1 MKEKEETKSKFVP
14 VTKLMVY
21 EAYKKV
27 KANRGGAGVDS
38 MSIKEFEENLG
49 KNLYKIWNRLAS
61 GSYFPPAVREVE
73 IPKKDGKM
81 RKLGIPTVG
90 DRIAQ
95 TVVKD
100 YLEPGID
107 KIFHQNSYGYRPGRS
122 AHHALAR
129 VRQNCQEFSWVI
141 DMDIRGFFDNIDHK
155 LLMLAIEKHTQEK
168 WVKMYI
174 QRWLEMPI
182 EKANRELK
190 YKEGKGTPQGG
201 VISPLLAN
209 LFLHYAFDKW
219 IEHEYPEVRFA
230 RYADDI
236 IVHCKTENQA
246 EYILEKIRKR
256 MTECKLELHAEK
268 TKIVFCKGFGREAD
282 YDNVKFNFLGYS
294 FQPRLTKTKEDKY
307 SVNFDLAIS
316 REAKNK
322 IVDELRSMRF
332 HRMSTS
338 TVEEV
343 AALLNPKLRGWIL
356 YYGKYRIYEMKYIFN
371 RLNERLVRWLHFRYK
386 QLKRSVRKGYEWL
399 RKISIN
405 KPKLFVHWQYGFKTY

>member
-1 MKEKEETKSKFVP
+1 MRENEETKSKFVP
-14 VTKLMVY
+14 ITKEMVY
-21 EAYKKV
+21 ESYKKV
-27 KANRGGAGVDS
+27 KANRGGVGVDS

-61 GSYFPPAVREVE
+61 GSYFPPAVKEVE
-73 IPKKDGKM
+73 IPKKDGKV

-100 YLEPGID
+100 YLEPEID

-122 AHHALAR
+122 AHQALAQ
-129 VRQNCQEFSWVI
+129 VRKNCQEFSWVI
-141 DMDIRGFFDNIDHK
+141 DLDIRGFFDNIDHK
-155 LLMLAIEKHTQEK
+155 LLMLAVEKHTQEK

-182 EKANRELK
+182 KKADGELI
-190 YKEGKGTPQGG
+190 YKNGKGTPQGG
-201 VISPLLAN
+201 IISPLLAN

-219 IEHEYPEVRFA
+219 IEKECLGIKFS

-246 EYILEKIRKR
+246 EHILDKIRKR

-268 TKIVFCKGFGREAD
+268 TKIVFCKGYERNTD
-282 YDNVKFNFLGYS
+282 YENVKFNFLGYR
-294 FQPRLTKTKEDKY
+294 FQPRITETKEGKHI
-307 SVNFDLAIS
+307 VNFDLAIS

-322 IVDELRSMRF
+322 IVEELRRMRF

-338 TVEEV
+338 TIEDV

-356 YYGKYRIYEMKYIFN
+356 YYGKYRKYEMRYIFT
-371 RLNERLVRWLHFRYK
+371 RLSERLVRWLTNRYK
-386 QLKRSVRKGYEWL
+386 QLKGSIKRGYEWL
-399 RKISIN
+399 RKIYKS
-405 KPKLFVHWQYGFKTY
+405 KPRLFVHWQYGFR

>member
-1 MKEKEETKSKFVP
+1 MKEEEETKSKFVP
-14 VTKLMVY
+14 VTKIMVY

-38 MSIKEFEENLG
+38 MSIKEFDENAG

-61 GSYFPPAVREVE
+61 GSYFPPPVKEVE

-95 TVVKD
+95 TVIKD
-100 YLEPGID
+100 YLEPEID
-107 KIFHQNSYGYRPGRS
+107 KLFHQNSYGYRPGRS
-122 AHHALAR
+122 AHNALEQ
-129 VRQNCQEFSWVI
+129 VRQNCQEYGWVI
-141 DMDIRGFFDNIDHK
+141 DLDIRGFFDNIDHE
-155 LLMLAIEKHTQEK
+155 LLMLAIDKHTQEK

-174 QRWLEMPI
+174 RRWLEMPI
-182 EKANRELK
+182 EKANGERIC
-190 YKEGKGTPQGG
+190 KEGRGTPQGG

-219 IEHEYPEVRFA
+219 MEKEYSEIKFE

-246 EYILEKIRKR
+246 EYILDKIRKR
-256 MTECKLELHAEK
+256 MTECNLELHAEK
-268 TKIVFCKGFGREAD
+268 TKIVFCKGYGRKAD
-282 YDNVKFNFLGYS
+282 YANIKFNFLGYS
-294 FQPRLTKTKEDKY
+294 FQPRITKTRAGKHF
-307 SVNFDLAIS
+307 VNFDLAIS

-322 IVDELRSMRF
+322 IVEEFRRMRF

-338 TVEEV
+338 TIEDV
-343 AALLNPKLRGWIL
+343 ANLLNPKLRGWIL
-356 YYGKYRIYEMKYIFN
+356 YYGKYRRYEMKYIFA
-371 RLNERLVRWLHFRYK
+371 RLSERLVRWLHFRYK
-386 QLKRSVRKGYEWL
+386 QLKRSVKKGYEWL
-399 RKISIN
+399 RKIYLK
-405 KPKLFVHWQYGFKTY
+405 KPKLFVHWQYGFKEY